1 MIYLKSVM
9 KKIIRHISTGIR
21 YFVICTIVFS
31 IVANGAF
38 AGQRVEKAE
47 QNSKISL
54 EEAKLIQGPLLPD
67 ELPNN
72 MKTSRKPDTE
82 QSAYLKA
89 PQISKTDNN
98 QSRYKLHKEHS
109 KQILKEFLNSHKEK
123 SLISSISQVHS
134 DLGRQFRLVGAKPSG
149 TS

>member
-1 MIYLKSVM
+1 M
-9 KKIIRHISTGIR
+9 KKIIRHILTGIR
-21 YFVICTIVFS
+21 YFVVCTIVFS

-72 MKTSRKPDTE
+72 MKTSSKPDTE

-98 QSRYKLHKEHS
+98 QSRYKLHKEQS
-109 KQILKEFLNSHKEK
+109 KQILKEFLNSHREK